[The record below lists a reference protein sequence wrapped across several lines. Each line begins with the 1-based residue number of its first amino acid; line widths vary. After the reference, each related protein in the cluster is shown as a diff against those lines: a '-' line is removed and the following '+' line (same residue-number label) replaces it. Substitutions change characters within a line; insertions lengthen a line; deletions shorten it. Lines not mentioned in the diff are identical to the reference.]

1 MIGRL
6 RTAAKLTMYH
16 GTAAGSDG
24 QILRRILK
32 EGLNPNPPKRSFDVQ
47 RDKPTHERSLESLGG
62 VYFSRSMWDIRKFSL
77 LANKNFGGDRVGV
90 VAQIETRGPA
100 ITIDEDDLFPLSS
113 RGKIADHFFRGVYHV
128 VEASDYLLLN
138 DMESGTLDYVE
149 MAEWFVD
156 NVVAEQWNISP
167 QEKQRIVPAI
177 ADVAELQ
184 VLTQLASE
192 SERYAGQYWS
202 VRHLYEQFGPKESAA
217 ELFEQLKAATQ
228 RALAAVRR
236 AANLPKDE
244 WKQSYHKVRV
254 TEPVGYGGANRILAV
269 FHWDDDYDRYKQNGY
284 YLVGRVDF
292 VAAGAQQYI
301 TQMIQFFAESS
312 SQDMLWTDQKGKVL
326 YDQRNPEIVNQKAAS
341 VLRYRGARY
350 RLAKWEP
357 LRFGLRGNPVKPA
370 VFRWRLVTRFPNGV
384 QFVSTAAGAGQR
396 QVQTIDWRDPNR

>member
-1 MIGRL
+1 ML

-24 QILRRILK
+24 QVLRRILK

-47 RDKPTHERSLESLGG
+47 RDKPVAERHYESLGG
-62 VYFSRSMWDIRKFSL
+62 VYFSHDPWGVTKFSG
-77 LANKNFGGDRVGV
+77 LAKQKFGGDRVGV

-113 RGKIADHFFRGVYHV
+113 RNKIADRFFHAVYRV
-128 VEASDYLLLN
+128 VEASDYLLLS
-138 DMESGTLDYVE
+138 DMEAGKLDYVE

-156 NVVAEQWNISP
+156 NVIAEQWDISS

-177 ADVAELQ
+177 SKVAELQ

-192 SERYAGQYWS
+192 SERYDGQYWS

-236 AANLPKDE
+236 AADLPKDN
-244 WKQSYHKVRV
+244 WRQKLHKVRV

-312 SQDMLWTDQKGKVL
+312 SQHMLWTDQKGKVL

-341 VLRYRGARY
+341 VLRYRGAVQR
-350 RLAKWEP
+350 
-357 LRFGLRGNPVKPA
+357 PVK
-370 VFRWRLVTRFPNGV
+370 RNHYK
-384 QFVSTAAGAGQR
+384 
-396 QVQTIDWRDPNR
+396 D

>member
-1 MIGRL
+1 ML
-6 RTAAKLTMYH
+6 RTAAKLIMYH

-24 QILRRILK
+24 QVLRRILK

-47 RDKPTHERSLESLGG
+47 RDKPVEDRYYESLGG
-62 VYFSRSMWDIRKFSL
+62 VYFSHTPWDLKKFSQT
-77 LANKNFGGDRVGV
+77 ASQKFGGDRVGV
-90 VAQIETRGPA
+90 IAQIETRGPA
-100 ITIDEDDLFPLSS
+100 TTIDEDDLFPLSS
-113 RGKIADHFFRGVYHV
+113 RNKIADHFFRAVYRV

-156 NVVAEQWNISP
+156 NVVAKQWDISS
-167 QEKQRIVPAI
+167 QEKQRIVPSI
-177 ADVAELQ
+177 AMVAELQ

-312 SQDMLWTDQKGKVL
+312 SQHMRWTDQKGKVL
-326 YDQRNPEIVNQKAAS
+326 YDQRNPEIANQKAAS
-341 VLRYRGARY
+341 VLRYRGAVYCVVKHSRY
-350 RLAKWEP
+350 KE
-357 LRFGLRGNPVKPA
+357 
-370 VFRWRLVTRFPNGV
+370 
-384 QFVSTAAGAGQR
+384 
-396 QVQTIDWRDPNR
+396 